1 MFKQVPEIEQERLL
15 YITSALYYGIG
26 EIQNLEKQGQM
37 LITPQTKFRMRR
49 VKTRSE
55 SGGDDFWGT
64 CRSIYSAVAP
74 YVVGTLTEMGEIV
87 VSVSEVMVGGVALI
101 MSVLCVSDTDQFR
114 AECAEKY
121 RDCMDKKGPWSKEH
135 SGGWGYTMCCARC
148 LEFCRVQHG
157 VWDCPRP
164 V

>member
-1 MFKQVPEIEQERLL
+1 
-15 YITSALYYGIG
+15 
-26 EIQNLEKQGQM
+26 
-37 LITPQTKFRMRR
+37 
-49 VKTRSE
+49 
-55 SGGDDFWGT
+55 
-64 CRSIYSAVAP
+64 
-74 YVVGTLTEMGEIV
+74 MGEIV

-114 AECAEKY
+114 AECTEKY

-135 SGGWGYTMCCARC
+135 SGGWGYTMCARC
-148 LEFCRVQHG
+148 LEFCRAQHG

>member
-1 MFKQVPEIEQERLL
+1 M
-15 YITSALYYGIG
+15 YYGIG

-55 SGGDDFWGT
+55 SGGDGFWGT

-74 YVVGTLTEMGEIV
+74 YVFGTLTEMGEIV

-121 RDCMDKKGPWSKEH
+121 RDCMDKKGSWSKEH
-135 SGGWGYTMCCARC
+135 SGGWGYTMCARC
-148 LEFCRVQHG
+148 LEFCRAQHG